1 MEIDLNQTLLDLER
15 EKWSD
20 PTIVWTPLTRRT
32 RDLARIPLR
41 EFTVEDLRLLIGQER
56 ALDTLL
62 PLALGE
68 LKKDPFAEGDMY
80 VGDLLMTVLREP
92 KAPKAGLKPIVA
104 TALAR
109 LGELDEVDRQELE
122 PQLRQAYETL

>member
-20 PTIVWTPLTRRT
+20 PTVVWTPLTQRI
-32 RDLARIPLR
+32 RDLARIPFR

-62 PLALGE
+62 PLAIEE
-68 LKKDPFAEGDMY
+68 LRKDPFAEGDMY
-80 VGDLLMTVLREP
+80 VGDLLMTVLGEA
-92 KAPKAGLKPIVA
+92 KAPRSELKRIVA
-104 TALAR
+104 TAIAR
-109 LGELDEVDRQELE
+109 LGELDDVDREELE
-122 PQLRQAYETL
+122 PQLRQAYERL

>member
-1 MEIDLNQTLLDLER
+1 VEIDLNQTLLDLER

-20 PTIVWTPLTRRT
+20 PTIVWTPLTRRI

-80 VGDLLMTVLREP
+80 VGDLLMAVLREP

>member
-20 PTIVWTPLTRRT
+20 PTIVWTPLTRRI

>member
-20 PTIVWTPLTRRT
+20 PTMVWTPLTRRI

-62 PLALGE
+62 PLALEE
-68 LKKDPFAEGDMY
+68 LRRDPFAEGDMY
-80 VGDLLMTVLREP
+80 VGDLLMTVLREL
-92 KAPKAGLKPIVA
+92 KAPQAELKPIVA
-104 TALAR
+104 TAIAR
-109 LGELDEVDRQELE
+109 LDELDDEDRENLE
-122 PQLRQAYETL
+122 PQLRQAYERL

>member
-1 MEIDLNQTLLDLER
+1 MEIDLNRTLLDLER

-20 PTIVWTPLTRRT
+20 PTIVWTPLTQRI

-62 PLALGE
+62 PLALEE

-80 VGDLLMTVLREP
+80 VGDLLMTVLREAT
-92 KAPKAGLKPIVA
+92 APKSELKRIVA
-104 TALAR
+104 TAIAR
-109 LGELDEVDRQELE
+109 LSELDDVDREELE
-122 PQLRQAYETL
+122 PQLRQAYERL

>member
-1 MEIDLNQTLLDLER
+1 VEIDLNRTLLDLER

-20 PTIVWTPLTRRT
+20 PTIVWTPLTQRI

-62 PLALGE
+62 PLALEE

-80 VGDLLMTVLREP
+80 VGDLLMTVLREAT
-92 KAPKAGLKPIVA
+92 APKSELKRIVA
-104 TALAR
+104 TAIAR
-109 LGELDEVDRQELE
+109 LGELDDVDREELE
-122 PQLRQAYETL
+122 PQLRQAYERL

>member
-1 MEIDLNQTLLDLER
+1 MEIDLNRTLLDLER

-20 PTIVWTPLTRRT
+20 PTIVWTPLTQRI

-62 PLALGE
+62 PLALEE

-80 VGDLLMTVLREP
+80 VGDLLMTVLREAT
-92 KAPKAGLKPIVA
+92 APKSELKRIVA
-104 TALAR
+104 TAIAR
-109 LGELDEVDRQELE
+109 LGELDDVDREELE
-122 PQLRQAYETL
+122 PQLRQAYERL

>member
-20 PTIVWTPLTRRT
+20 PTVVWTPLTQRI

-56 ALDTLL
+56 ALDILL
-62 PLALGE
+62 PLAIEE
-68 LKKDPFAEGDMY
+68 LRKDPFAEGDMY
-80 VGDLLMTVLREP
+80 VGDLLMTVLREA
-92 KAPKAGLKPIVA
+92 KAPKSELKRIVA
-104 TALAR
+104 TAIAR
-109 LGELDEVDRQELE
+109 LGELDDVDREELE
-122 PQLRQAYETL
+122 PQLRQAYERL